1 MNRFRTLQAD
11 PNRAL
16 AQAVEYRI
24 TLGGKNFRVPE
35 LMLEFT
41 SRAAMG
47 NMYFTAKAAVDRNAM
62 GANGPVV
69 PGHLT
74 RECHVISSFFDDY
87 SKTDG
92 RSVLARPNINSAAS

>member
-24 TLGGKNFRVPE
+24 TLGGKDFRVPE

-41 SRAAMG
+41 GRAAMG
-47 NMYFTAKAAVDRNAM
+47 NVHLTAKAAVDRDAV
-62 GANGPVV
+62 GGNGPVV
-69 PGHLT
+69 PGYLT
-74 RECHVISSFFDDY
+74 RECHVISSLFDDY
-87 SKTDG
+87 STT
-92 RSVLARPNINSAAS
+92 

>member
-11 PNRAL
+11 PHRAL

-24 TLGGKNFRVPE
+24 TLGGEDFRVPE

-41 SRAAMG
+41 GRAAMG
-47 NMYFTAKAAVDRNAM
+47 NVHLTAKAAVDRDAM

-74 RECHVISSFFDDY
+74 RECHVISSLFDDY
-87 SKTDG
+87 STT
-92 RSVLARPNINSAAS
+92 